1 MSIENSRVMFLNPT
15 TKNLLAKRRFLRWWG
30 LSCLVSVMA
39 LTAGC
44 SRVELVYDNADW
56 LMYRWAVDLLDAD
69 PGQKQRWRGRFTE
82 LLSRHREQLL
92 PDTLA
97 LLGEI
102 ESASRD
108 GLDEARLNCLLDRTD
123 ALIKDHARLA
133 VPIAVGILT
142 ELTPQQHESLAQRL
156 AERNAEYVD
165 NYLEADL
172 DERRALRVE
181 RYTER
186 VEAWVGRLS
195 KAQRGVMADAIVQ
208 MPDTAEPWLAYRQQ
222 QQQTLLELLRRQA
235 PEEELT
241 EFLTAWW
248 VDLEQRSAE
257 LVEAANGVRA
267 QSIGLTLRIDASLD
281 QRQRAG
287 FSDRVAEWRS
297 DLSSAQTLATTP
309 PSVRC
314 G

>member
-142 ELTPQQHESLAQRL
+142 ELTPQQHGCGSMTWISGNPERDDDQGQQRRDQH
-156 AERNAEYVD
+156 AEHNPAGSAR
-165 NYLEADL
+165 
-172 DERRALRVE
+172 
-181 RYTER
+181 
-186 VEAWVGRLS
+186 WPCPGRS
-195 KAQRGVMADAIVQ
+195 GR
-208 MPDTAEPWLAYRQQ
+208 
-222 QQQTLLELLRRQA
+222 
-235 PEEELT
+235 
-241 EFLTAWW
+241 
-248 VDLEQRSAE
+248 
-257 LVEAANGVRA
+257 
-267 QSIGLTLRIDASLD
+267 
-281 QRQRAG
+281 
-287 FSDRVAEWRS
+287 
-297 DLSSAQTLATTP
+297 
-309 PSVRC
+309 
-314 G
+314 